1 VRGLY
6 VHVPF
11 CVKKCSYCDFYSIP
25 LQNSLIDLYIQ
36 ALKTECL
43 SYQGLS
49 FDTLYLGGGTP
60 SLLGPDNLI
69 KLVDSLRHAFNLSNL
84 IEATIEVNPESATV
98 SLLVAAKSAGIN
110 RISIGVQS
118 LCQQELERV
127 GRIHTVT
134 QAFDVVGR
142 SKKIG
147 FDTIS
152 ADLIVGLPGQNWET
166 LHASLEALI
175 SLGIN
180 HLSLYCLS
188 LEHDTPLALNP
199 PIDLPSDDVQA
210 DLFESA
216 SLFLGNHE
224 FSHYEISNFAI
235 TGHECLHN
243 MIYWR
248 GGEYLGLGPAAASH
262 MGGKRFRN
270 RADLHAY
277 MKTPTNVVEDVEE
290 LRGKDKAAEE
300 TMLRL
305 RLLEEGI
312 NPNDL
317 YERYGHENIT
327 DLVCRLY
334 EMATTGDLLFDGI
347 RFRLPKSRI
356 LTSNQIFARVLF
368 G

>member
-11 CVKKCSYCDFYSIP
+11 CVKKCSYCDFYSVP
-25 LQNSLIDLYIQ
+25 LHNDLIDLYIQ
-36 ALKTECL
+36 ALLVECR

-69 KLVDSLRHAFNLSNL
+69 RLVDDLRHAFDLSSL
-84 IEATIEVNPESATV
+84 VEATIEVNPESATV
-98 SLLVAAKSAGIN
+98 GLLEAAKSTGIN

-127 GRIHTVT
+127 GRVHNAS
-134 QAFDVVGR
+134 QAVDVVSQAKR
-142 SKKIG
+142 IG
-147 FDTIS
+147 FITIS
-152 ADLIVGLPGQNWET
+152 ADLIIGLPGQTWGT
-166 LHASLEALI
+166 VHASLEALT

-199 PIDLPSDDVQA
+199 SVDLPSDDTQA
-210 DLFESA
+210 DLFERA
-216 SLFLGNHE
+216 TQFMDKHA
-224 FSHYEISNFAI
+224 FVHYEISNFAI

-243 MIYWR
+243 LNYWR
-248 GGEYLGLGPAAASH
+248 GGEYIGLGPAAASH
-262 MGGKRFRN
+262 IGGKRFRN
-270 RADLHAY
+270 RSDLYAY
-277 MKTPTNVVEDVEE
+277 LKTPAHLIEDIEE
-290 LRGKDKAAEE
+290 LKIKDKAAEE

-305 RLLEEGI
+305 RLLDEGV

-317 YERYGHENIT
+317 VKRFGQENII
-327 DLVCRLY
+327 DIVGRLN
-334 EMATTGDLLFDGI
+334 EMARAGDLQFDGS
-347 RFRLPKSRI
+347 RFRLATSRI
-356 LTSNQIFARVLF
+356 LTSNPIFVKVLF